1 MAKKR
6 RIDDEAAACPDKA
19 SLIELAIRRGY
30 PRPELWAEWK
40 LFGRERRAK
49 RLAQS
54 TQHMK
59 GRPW

>member
-1 MAKKR
+1 MARKR
-6 RIDDEAAACPDKA
+6 RFDEEKALCLDKA
-19 SLIELAIRRGY
+19 SLIELAIRRGHSK
-30 PRPELWAEWK
+30 PELWAEWT